1 MSDQQTGTQTVRAT
15 AEIATPQARLYLTQL
30 CKHFQHKCPVELDE
44 AAGRIIFSAGDCDLQ
59 AQDGILRLSVTA
71 EDGTQLALLQD
82 VVARHLLR
90 FAFREELR
98 ITWHSA

>member
-1 MSDQQTGTQTVRAT
+1 MSEQQTTTKTFRGT
-15 AEIATPQARLYLTQL
+15 AEIATTQGRRYLTQL

-44 AAGRIIFSAGDCDLQ
+44 AAGRIMFSAGDCDLQ

-71 EDGTQLALLQD
+71 EDGTQLSLLQD

-98 ITWHSA
+98 VTWHSA

>member
-1 MSDQQTGTQTVRAT
+1 MDAQPAPIRT
-15 AEIATPQARLYLTQL
+15 ARGMADIATPQARRYLTQL
-30 CKHFQHKCPVELDE
+30 CKHFQHKCQVELDE
-44 AAGRIIFSAGDCDLQ
+44 TAGRIMFSAGDCDLQ

-71 EDGTQLALLQD
+71 EDGTQLSLLQD

-98 ITWHSA
+98 VTWHAA

>member
-1 MSDQQTGTQTVRAT
+1 MSEQDTSTQAVRRVADIT
-15 AEIATPQARLYLTQL
+15 TPQARRYLTQL

-59 AQDGILRLSVTA
+59 AQDDILRLSVTA